1 MVECCKPVKTCDR
14 LEIAPERWLDYI
26 VSQSSSYS
34 TFYHVMTQR
43 LMDDLISSR
52 VTLRRQRIL
61 SLTATGGG
69 DNKIK
74 YMTEEEESPVKKA
87 VGVQEEEKSM
97 LRA

>member
-1 MVECCKPVKTCDR
+1 
-14 LEIAPERWLDYI
+14 
-26 VSQSSSYS
+26 
-34 TFYHVMTQR
+34 
-43 LMDDLISSR
+43 MDDLISSR

-87 VGVQEEEKSM
+87 VGAQEEEKSM
-97 LRA
+97 LRAWSGGRGSLKRLRACEKTENRKRELVRLGLTKIKWTESKWE